1 MRRATTACGL
11 VLALVVPSLAVAG
24 GEDRLQELHQEIQQ
38 LRTDYEQHLRLLEE
52 RLAEAERRPPAPAR
66 GAARGAANA
75 FNPAISAILLGNYW
89 GYSRNPDHYA
99 LPGFPLGGGAGLAPE
114 GLGLDESELSLS
126 ANIDDR
132 FFGALTLALEHGGDT
147 SVAVEEG
154 YVEALGLPAGLGLKL
169 GRFFSEVGYLNTS
182 HAHAWDFADEPLAYR
197 AFLGGQYGDDGVQLR
212 WLAPVALF
220 LEVGG
225 EVNHGASYPAAGHDL
240 VGAYDLFVH
249 LGGDLGVSH
258 SWRVGLAHLRAD
270 AAGREAGQETTSIS
284 PSMFD
289 GDTDLTVADLVW
301 KWAPGGNAT
310 VHSLI
315 VQAEV
320 MRRAEDGTVA
330 VDDGSRVSDY
340 DGTQY
345 GGYLQAVY
353 QFLPGWR
360 AGLRYDRLW
369 ADNDGSDA
377 VVLADAGLLDDGRD
391 PERVTVMADY
401 SHSEFSRIR
410 VQCAR
415 DDSGPT
421 AGYQWTVQYL
431 MSLGAHGAHRF

>member
-1 MRRATTACGL
+1 MLRTTIACGL
-11 VLALVVPSLAVAG
+11 VLALWAPFSAAAQGDDQL
-24 GEDRLQELHQEIQQ
+24 ERLHQEIEQ
-38 LRTDYEQHLRLLEE
+38 LRTDYEQRLRLLEE
-52 RLAEAERRPPAPAR
+52 RLAEAERRSQAPAAIA
-66 GAARGAANA
+66 GRGAANA

-89 GYSRNPDHYA
+89 GYSRNPDDYA
-99 LPGFPLGGGAGLAPE
+99 LPGFPLDGEAGLAPE

-132 FFGALTLALEHGGDT
+132 FFGALTMALEQGGET
-147 SVAVEEG
+147 AVSVEEG
-154 YVEALGLPAGLGLKL
+154 YVEALGLPAGLGLKF
-169 GRFFSEVGYLNTS
+169 GRFFSEVGYLNTA
-182 HAHAWDFADEPLAYR
+182 HAHAWDFADAPLAYR
-197 AFLGGQYGDDGVQLR
+197 TFLGGQYGDDGVQLR
-212 WLAPVALF
+212 WLAPTTLF

-225 EVNHGASYPAAGHDL
+225 EVNRGASYPAAGHDV

-258 SWRVGLAHLRAD
+258 SWRVGLAHQRAD
-270 AAGREAGQETTSIS
+270 AAGREAGQDTASIL
-284 PSMFD
+284 PSTFD

-301 KWAPGGNAT
+301 KWAPGGNTT

-315 VQAEV
+315 VQAEA

-330 VDDGSRVSDY
+330 VDDGTRVSDY

-345 GGYLQAVY
+345 GGYLQVVY

-377 VVLADAGLLDDGRD
+377 AVLADAGLSDQGHD
-391 PERVTVMADY
+391 PERFTVMADY
-401 SHSEFSRIR
+401 SHSESSRIR
-410 VQCAR
+410 IQCAR

-421 AGYQWTVQYL
+421 PDYQWTVQYL
-431 MSLGAHGAHRF
+431 VSVGAHGAHRF